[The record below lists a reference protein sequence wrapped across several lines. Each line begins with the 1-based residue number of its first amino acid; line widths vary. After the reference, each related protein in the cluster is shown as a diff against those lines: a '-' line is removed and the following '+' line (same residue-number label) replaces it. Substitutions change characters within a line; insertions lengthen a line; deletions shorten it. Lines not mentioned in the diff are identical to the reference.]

1 MNEYETRE
9 LLAQRAALIDRRDGL
24 KQLLAS
30 PEFVDRVSPDGAA
43 ELARDLADAEELLEV
58 IGDTLRPALN

>member
-9 LLAQRAALIDRRDGL
+9 LLAQRKALTDRRDGL
-24 KQLLAS
+24 KRLLDSAD
-30 PEFVDRVSPDGAA
+30 FVERVSPDGVA
-43 ELARDLADAEELLEV
+43 ELTRDLLDAEELLEW